1 METIL
6 TIKEKKINLLEVEKS
21 KFISIIFPVKTE
33 FDVSKALEEAKREY
47 PKARHY
53 CYAYILDR
61 VEKYSDDGEPQGT
74 AGKPILNQLQINN
87 LKFTLII
94 VVRYFGGTLLGSGR
108 LLRTY
113 LTSAKEIIS
122 IAKKQELIKMNKWRV
137 QVDIDIYQK
146 FLGFLNKQC
155 FIILKQSFN
164 DKISIDFLTPLEFKE
179 NLDSIFYG
187 KIDVIGK
194 IEYLYGKDI

>member
-6 TIKEKKINLLEVEKS
+6 TIKERKINEIEVDKS
-21 KFISIIFPVKTE
+21 KFISIICPVKTE
-33 FDVSKALEEAKREY
+33 DDISKVLEEVKKEY

-53 CYAYILDR
+53 CYAYILDKA
-61 VEKYSDDGEPQGT
+61 EKYSDDGEPQGT
-74 AGKPILNQLQINN
+74 AGKPILSQLEVNK
-87 LKFTLII
+87 LKFTLLI

-113 LTSAKEIIS
+113 LASAKEVINL
-122 IAKKQELIKMNKWRV
+122 AKKQELHKMYKWRV
-137 QVDIDIYQK
+137 QIDIDTYQK
-146 FLGFLNKQC
+146 FLSFLNKQC
-155 FIILKQSFN
+155 FIIMKQSFN
-164 DKISIDFLTPLEFKE
+164 DRISLDFLTPLEFKDDL
-179 NLDSIFYG
+179 NSMFYG